1 MIPPLSLRLGHRGA
15 AVWWLDA
22 ARGDVRRVLEAGLA
36 RFQVLLIIPQPASPG
51 KKKRQLPFPVLQA
64 KKKTPPERKRLI
76 SLSRRLHRAGDFA
89 RTEAVG
95 AHIDVLGRTVD
106 DCLDPLDVGLPG
118 TVGAAVRVGHL
129 NAENNALVA
138 EFTLSHSFE
147 PPRWFISMG
156 PSRLIAGEAHRWV
169 KKVSGNIIT
178 DRGGNCKAYFA
189 VFCKNPAPITA
200 SSPRSR
206 GAWPA
211 P

>member
-1 MIPPLSLRLGHRGA
+1 MTACLILVCIRTRKNACPSRQALNLFDCLQSNCAGNLTGA
-15 AVWWLDA
+15 QAACASVHSFRRAVYDCFHSFHIGFPCSVGTSVRVRNLDA
-22 ARGDVRRVLEAGLA
+22 ESNI
-36 RFQVLLIIPQPASPG
+36 F
-51 KKKRQLPFPVLQA
+51 
-64 KKKTPPERKRLI
+64 T
-76 SLSRRLHRAGDFA
+76 
-89 RTEAVG
+89 
-95 AHIDVLGRTVD
+95 
-106 DCLDPLDVGLPG
+106 
-118 TVGAAVRVGHL
+118 
-129 NAENNALVA
+129 A